1 MFSEEFSISVF
12 PLITQYGC
20 VNKVEERHGKLDSIP
35 FLGFDLKPLRDIPFL
50 GSSDGK
56 FSTHVS
62 PLFS

>member
-20 VNKVEERHGKLDSIP
+20 VNKAGKRRGKLDSIP
-35 FLGFDLKPLRDIPFL
+35 LLGFDLKQLRDIPFS

-56 FSTHVS
+56 CWSFIF
-62 PLFS
+62 LGEA